1 MVDPLSVIAFA
12 YPVAKELSSLAKN
25 IKKACTEIYHAKK
38 HLERVIE
45 RTMTVAE
52 TYTFFR
58 DTIKEARKIH
68 ELHPMFRKYKRL
80 INRVDGESSATVQK
94 LRNVRSIFSPLGRE
108 DPVHP
113 AEKWMAQIRWYRKGN
128 KTIIPLFQDMEVLE
142 QSMRTIGTLVQI
154 HILKQIYLKD
164 RSNAILAQVKCL
176 GKMLH
181 IEFDKLHHAQKSQE
195 GLLRQNML
203 VPSHDIGTNDFAQ
216 AILKELRKEMRH
228 LYRDQ
233 PPGSPSTSDSRPS
246 SSSPNSH
253 RPSPTTPPSSPPRQN
268 AGNRGPAVRPQF
280 KKILSPSVEGPRERL
295 HQTRD
300 PPLSTTR
307 SLRGVEV
314 DTLEEGPD
322 DTDNKEQTGPYM
334 PMPPF
339 GLPMLGPRPRAGRT
353 LDSSDGE
360 VQSESR
366 PPRSANRGP
375 LQQNRG
381 SSSSRANRRNGSII
395 SVYGNDGEVT
405 PTHLTGSLG
414 LQSGYERKKRPSR
427 GWDETP

>member
-1 MVDPLSVIAFA
+1 
-12 YPVAKELSSLAKN
+12 
-25 IKKACTEIYHAKK
+25 
-38 HLERVIE
+38 
-45 RTMTVAE
+45 MTVAE

-94 LRNVRSIFSPLGRE
+94 LENVSSIFSPLGQR

-154 HILKQIYLKD
+154 TYSHKYILKIDLTQSWHK
-164 RSNAILAQVKCL
+164 KCL
-176 GKMLH
+176 VKMLH

-203 VPSHDIGTNDFAQ
+203 VQSHDIGTNDFAQ
-216 AILKELRKEMRH
+216 AILKELRKQIRH

-233 PPGSPSTSDSRPS
+233 PPGIPSTSDSRPS
-246 SSSPNSH
+246 SSSPNPH
-253 RPSPTTPPSSPPRQN
+253 RPSPTTLPSSPPRQN

-280 KKILSPSVEGPRERL
+280 KEMLSPSVEAPRERV

-314 DTLEEGPD
+314 DARQEGPD

-339 GLPMLGPRPRAGRT
+339 GFPTLGPRPRAGRT

-360 VQSESR
+360 VQSEYR

-414 LQSGYERKKRPSR
+414 LLSGYERKKRPSR

>member
-280 KKILSPSVEGPRERL
+280 KKILSPSVEGPGKDYTKQEIL
-295 HQTRD
+295 
-300 PPLSTTR
+300 
-307 SLRGVEV
+307 GVEV